1 MSRAHTTMF
10 GVFYISEL
18 LPSLMYFIVFQT
30 FVTFE
35 HFLRLN
41 VIMINTAYLT
51 HCTRKQELK
60 SSSKKK
66 KKKTRS
72 SKKIVYVQGHSYN
85 AMAFDTTI
93 LLQNTEITNTL
104 TLTANQ

>member
-1 MSRAHTTMF
+1 
-10 GVFYISEL
+10 
-18 LPSLMYFIVFQT
+18 MYFIVFQT

-41 VIMINTAYLT
+41 VIMISTAYLT

-60 SSSKKK
+60 SS

-72 SKKIVYVQGHSYN
+72 SKNIVYVQGHSYN